1 MGTLRPSRG
10 PLWRASRPSVVV
22 LALFA
27 ASIVPALG
35 QPAQRCSHETFP
47 VGGQS
52 VTVTVCAGAPDSG
65 KTVAVTETFK
75 NATTSFNHGTSI
87 EVLKGAAASRAVD
100 DVSLTPLGL
109 PFTLHMTLAYKDAG
123 VIIEHA
129 LLLPGAVPLK

>member
-1 MGTLRPSRG
+1 MRTF
-10 PLWRASRPSVVV
+10 AAV

-27 ASIVPALG
+27 ASIAPALA

-52 VTVTVCAGAPDSG
+52 VAVTVCAGAPDGG

-75 NATTSFNHGTSI
+75 NAATSFNHTTSI
-87 EVLKGAAASRAVD
+87 EVLPGAAASRAVD
-100 DVSLTPLGL
+100 DVSLAPLGL
-109 PFTLHMTLAYKDAG
+109 NYTLHLTLVHREASVA
-123 VIIEHA
+123 IEHA

>member
-1 MGTLRPSRG
+1 MRTLRRVC
-10 PLWRASRPSVVV
+10 RPSIAV
-22 LALFA
+22 LAVLAAAASPLA
-27 ASIVPALG
+27 ASIAPALA

-52 VTVTVCAGAPDSG
+52 VTVTACAGAPDGG

-75 NATTSFNHGTSI
+75 NASTSFSHATSI

-100 DVSLTPLGL
+100 DVSLAPLGL
-109 PFTLHMTLAYKDAG
+109 QYTIHITLAYREAG
-123 VIIEHA
+123 VVIEHA